1 MEALTALGMT
11 VHIYRR
17 PTEVESQTPF
27 DIDEGHRAYD
37 AEYAHRCWRILV
49 SAADVF
55 GRFRSRFFGKAS
67 PVHFFR
73 GAFDI
78 AFTPFSSCTAP
89 PHPVGIPILA
99 DQVPRVA
106 YSQRVSSCA
115 FWPGGAPAPYPL
127 FCSYAYP

>member
-37 AEYAHRCWRILV
+37 AEHAHRCWRILV

-67 PVHFFR
+67 PVHFFSH
-73 GAFDI
+73 AFDL
-78 AFTPFSSCTAP
+78 AVTRFSGRTEPRYPA
-89 PHPVGIPILA
+89 GIPNLA
-99 DQVPRVA
+99 HR
-106 YSQRVSSCA
+106 
-115 FWPGGAPAPYPL
+115 
-127 FCSYAYP
+127 